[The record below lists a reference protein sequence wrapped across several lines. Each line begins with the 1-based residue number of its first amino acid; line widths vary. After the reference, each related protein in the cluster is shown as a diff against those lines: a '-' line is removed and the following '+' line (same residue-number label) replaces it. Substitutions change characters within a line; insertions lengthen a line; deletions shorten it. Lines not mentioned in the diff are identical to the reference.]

1 MIQRNSLSVY
11 ANLGLGGMIVDTDE
25 VVARAELF
33 KGETF
38 YSRVGKTVRKR
49 ENRWAK
55 RDLDLIK

>member
-1 MIQRNSLSVY
+1 MRHDLSKKIVMIQRNSLSVY

-38 YSRVGKTVRKR
+38 TA
-49 ENRWAK
+49 E
-55 RDLDLIK
+55 